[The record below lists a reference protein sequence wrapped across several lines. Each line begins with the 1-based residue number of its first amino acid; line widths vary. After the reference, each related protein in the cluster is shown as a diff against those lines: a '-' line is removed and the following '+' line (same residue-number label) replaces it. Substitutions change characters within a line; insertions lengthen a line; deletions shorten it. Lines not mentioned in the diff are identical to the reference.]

1 MHLHAA
7 IDDATGIIT
16 AAYFDVQ
23 ETLNGYYNMFN
34 MMLSKYGAPNLL
46 YTDNRTVFEYRKKGI
61 NDVTKDTFT
70 QFGYACKQLGVEIK
84 TTSVSQAKGKIERLF
99 KSLQSRLPIEMRI
112 AGVKTIA
119 EANAFLEDYIPKYN
133 KQFALCP
140 DCIKS
145 VFEKVDKETINNTL
159 AVLADRKV
167 DNGHCIR
174 YEKKYYKIVDEKGFQ
189 KFFKK
194 GTEVIVAKTFNNE
207 LFVNVSGTNYALN
220 EVMEHELNDK
230 KEKPNQIKKQ
240 KKQYIPPAD
249 HPWKKSSW
257 ERYLYKQKIN
267 AA

>member
-7 IDDATGIIT
+7 IDDATGVIT
-16 AAYFDVQ
+16 GAYFDVQ

-34 MMLSKYGAPNLL
+34 RMLLRYGSPNML
-46 YTDNRTVFEYRKKGI
+46 YGDKRTVFEYQKKGI
-61 NDVTKDTFT
+61 SDVTKDTFT
-70 QFGYACKQLGVEIK
+70 QFGYACKQLGVKIK

-99 KSLQSRLPIEMRI
+99 KSLQSRLPVEMRI

-145 VFEKVDKETINNTL
+145 VFEKVDKERINNTL

-174 YEKKYYKIVDEKGFQ
+174 YERKYYKIVDEKGSQ

-194 GTEVIVAKTFNNE
+194 GTEVIVAKTFNNK
-207 LFVNVSGTNYALN
+207 LFVNVAGTNYALN
-220 EVMEHELNDK
+220 EVMEHELHDK
-230 KEKPNQIKKQ
+230 EEKTTQIKKQ

-249 HPWKKSSW
+249 HPWKKSS
-257 ERYLYKQKIN
+257 
-267 AA
+267 

>member
-7 IDDATGIIT
+7 IDDATGVIT

-34 MMLSKYGAPNLL
+34 RMLSKYGAPNML
-46 YTDNRTVFEYRKKGI
+46 YTDNRTVFEYQKKGI
-61 NDVTKDTFT
+61 DDVTQDTFT

-140 DCIKS
+140 NCIKS
-145 VFEKVDKETINNTL
+145 VFEKVDEEKINNTL
-159 AVLADRKV
+159 AILADRKV

-174 YEKKYYKIVDEKGFQ
+174 YKKKYYKIVDAKGTQ

-194 GTEVIVAKTFNNE
+194 GTEVIVAKTFNE
-207 LFVNVSGTNYALN
+207 QLYVNVAGTNYALS
-220 EVMEHELNDK
+220 EVLEHE
-230 KEKPNQIKKQ
+230 KEATTKDEKMGIKPRM
-240 KKQYIPPAD
+240 QYIPPAE
-249 HPWKKSSW
+249 HP
-257 ERYLYKQKIN
+257 
-267 AA
+267 